1 MIKVIKDGLIT
12 FAKDNAML
20 ALYIENGWQ
29 VVSEKKQPIVQVEI
43 ELTKKQLQE
52 KLDELQVEYKP
63 IENKATLMDKL
74 KEASPTNNFD
84 DGLLKG

>member
-1 MIKVIKDGLIT
+1 MIKVIKDGLTT
-12 FAKDNAML
+12 FAKDSAML
-20 ALYIENGWQ
+20 ALYLENGWQ

-74 KEASPTNNFD
+74 KEALPTDNFD

>member
-1 MIKVIKDGLIT
+1 MIKVIKDGLTT

-20 ALYIENGWQ
+20 ALYLENGWQ
-29 VVSEKKQPIVQVEI
+29 VVGEKKQPVVQVEI

-74 KEASPTNNFD
+74 KEASPTDNFD

>member
-1 MIKVIKDGLIT
+1 MIKVIKDGLTT

-74 KEASPTNNFD
+74 KEASPTDNFD

>member
-1 MIKVIKDGLIT
+1 MIKVIKDGLTT

-29 VVSEKKQPIVQVEI
+29 VVSEKKQPVVQVEI

-74 KEASPTNNFD
+74 KEASPTDNFD

>member
-1 MIKVIKDGLIT
+1 MKLIKDGMVMELADKST
-12 FAKDNAML
+12 AKMYKNF
-20 ALYIENGWQ
+20 GWTE
-29 VVSEKKQPIVQVEI
+29 VVEKEPVAQVEI

-74 KEASPTNNFD
+74 KKASPTDNFD